1 MENTERQKFDNDWRD
16 AFQHAEQ
23 NPSAEVWSA
32 LDTELTRAEG
42 GVMKRKVVFYQRLAA
57 ASILFALLFGSLTT
71 YYNVKQDTSVV
82 NELANATQSTNQT
95 ENTITDTDQTVKP
108 GEVGVS
114 EDNDELTEEGARL
127 PKSGDNIANGNSVF
141 NKSDQSAF
149 IALSKKDSDATEE
162 IATEQIATEQMIS
175 QSSVNARTIAGIS
188 TQDLPSPEVKISG
201 KPREVTIVRKLP
213 AMPASFMAESRKEK
227 KSGEA
232 FWASVGASAGS
243 YSPQTN
249 FNSSAL
255 AASPGSGTGLSNK
268 SASSNAYSQGSAYS
282 VGLNVARRV
291 SDHWVVQ
298 GGLSYL
304 NQAIGYTSN
313 FATVSAGNKAYASV
327 ADYATLQQNAST
339 LTLTNPYEINSVN
352 QFVSI
357 PIQAGYLLVDRKVG
371 LQLNSGL
378 STDIFMQNTLTDKSG
393 QLDKYSEGAGEDS
406 PYRTFSW
413 SALMGTELSYKIGT
427 QYRVSLAPGLRYSMS
442 PVLKSE
448 AVSGNSV
455 VWDVG
460 FRFRYIFK

>member
-57 ASILFALLFGSLTT
+57 ASILFALVFGSLTT
-71 YYNVKQDTSVV
+71 YYNLKQNISGE
-82 NELANATQSTNQT
+82 NEIATTNQSTNQPDT
-95 ENTITDTDQTVKP
+95 TIPDQHIKQGNAVVESESKADVAENGSRV
-108 GEVGVS
+108 
-114 EDNDELTEEGARL
+114 
-127 PKSGDNIANGNSVF
+127 PKSGATKANGNSII
-141 NKSDQSAF
+141 NKSDQSAL
-149 IALSKKDSDATEE
+149 IAFSKEDSDAAEE
-162 IATEQIATEQMIS
+162 IATEQMIR
-175 QSSVNARTIAGIS
+175 QSSIKARTIAGIS
-188 TQDLPSPEVKISG
+188 SQDLPSPEVKISG

-213 AMPASFMAESRKEK
+213 AMPASYMAESRKEK

-232 FWASVGASAGS
+232 FWASVGASAGN

-249 FNSSAL
+249 FNSPAL

-282 VGLNVARRV
+282 VGLNVAKRV

-313 FATVSAGNKAYASV
+313 FATVSAGNKVYASV
-327 ADYATLQQNAST
+327 ADYATLQQNTST

-352 QFVSI
+352 QFISV

-413 SALMGTELSYKIGT
+413 AALVGTELSYKIGT

-455 VWDVG
+455 VWDLG

>member
-57 ASILFALLFGSLTT
+57 ASILFALVFGSLTT
-71 YYNVKQDTSVV
+71 YYNLKQNISGE
-82 NELANATQSTNQT
+82 NEIATTNQSTNQPDT
-95 ENTITDTDQTVKP
+95 TIPDQHIKQGNAVVESESKADVAENGSRV
-108 GEVGVS
+108 
-114 EDNDELTEEGARL
+114 
-127 PKSGDNIANGNSVF
+127 PKSGATKANGNSII
-141 NKSDQSAF
+141 NKSDQFAL
-149 IALSKKDSDATEE
+149 IASSKEDSDAAEE
-162 IATEQIATEQMIS
+162 IATEQMIR
-175 QSSVNARTIAGIS
+175 QSSVKARTIAGIS

-232 FWASVGASAGS
+232 FWASVGASAGN

-249 FNSSAL
+249 FNSPAL

-282 VGLNVARRV
+282 VGLNVAKRV

-313 FATVSAGNKAYASV
+313 FATVSASNKAYASV

-352 QFVSI
+352 QFISL

-413 SALMGTELSYKIGT
+413 AALVGTELSYKIGT

-455 VWDVG
+455 VWDLG

>member
-16 AFQHAEQ
+16 AFQQAEQ

-71 YYNVKQDTSVV
+71 YYNLKQDTSVV
-82 NELANATQSTNQT
+82 NEIANANQSTNQT
-95 ENTITDTDQTVKP
+95 DNTITDTDQTVKQ
-108 GEVGVS
+108 GEVAVS
-114 EDNDELTEEGARL
+114 EDKAELTEDGSRL
-127 PKSGDNIANGNSVF
+127 PKSGDNKANGNSVF

-149 IALSKKDSDATEE
+149 IALKKDSDATEE
-162 IATEQIATEQMIS
+162 IATEQMIR
-175 QSSVNARTIAGIS
+175 QSSINARTIAGIS
-188 TQDLPSPEVKISG
+188 TQDLPSPEVKISS

>member
-23 NPSAEVWSA
+23 NPPAEVWSA
-32 LDTELTRAEG
+32 LDNELTRAEG
-42 GVMKRKVVFYQRLAA
+42 GLMKRKVVFYQRLAA
-57 ASILFALLFGSLTT
+57 ASILFAFLSGSLTT
-71 YYNVKQDTSVV
+71 YYNLNQNISGE
-82 NELANATQSTNQT
+82 NEIASANQSANPTN
-95 ENTITDTDQTVKP
+95 NSKPDQTRESKIDDSQ
-108 GEVGVS
+108 GKVG
-114 EDNDELTEEGARL
+114 LTEDASKLTNSDRNSSSQNSI
-127 PKSGDNIANGNSVF
+127 KRGN
-141 NKSDQSAF
+141 QSAF
-149 IALSKKDSDATEE
+149 FANSKADSSRTDGIYAYEKN
-162 IATEQIATEQMIS
+162 IR
-175 QSSVNARTIAGIS
+175 QSRLKSDGDFAGIS
-188 TQDLPSPEVKISG
+188 MKDFPSPEVKISG
-201 KPREVTIVRKLP
+201 KLNEVTLVRKLP

-232 FWASVGASAGS
+232 FWASVGASTGN

-249 FNSSAL
+249 FNSSVL
-255 AASPGSGTGLSNK
+255 AASPGSGSGSLSN
-268 SASSNAYSQGSAYS
+268 SASSNAYSQGTAYS

-313 FATVSAGNKAYASV
+313 FATVSAGNKVYASV
-327 ADYATLQQNAST
+327 ADYATIQQSAST

-352 QFVSI
+352 QFISL

-393 QLDKYSEGAGEDS
+393 QLDKYSEGAGGDS

>member
-57 ASILFALLFGSLTT
+57 ASILFALVFGSLTT
-71 YYNVKQDTSVV
+71 YYNLKQNTSGE
-82 NELANATQSTNQT
+82 NEIATTNQLP
-95 ENTITDTDQTVKP
+95 NQPDNIPDQTIKP
-108 GEVGVS
+108 GEVEAG
-114 EDNDELTEEGARL
+114 DKDALTETGSRL
-127 PKSGDNIANGNSVF
+127 PKSGANKATGNSTI

-149 IALSKKDSDATEE
+149 IALSKKDSDATEA
-162 IATEQIATEQMIS
+162 IATEHMIR

-232 FWASVGASAGS
+232 FWASVGASAGN

-255 AASPGSGTGLSNK
+255 AASPGSGTGLSSK

-352 QFVSI
+352 QFISV

-413 SALMGTELSYKIGT
+413 AALMGTELSYKIGT

>member
-71 YYNVKQDTSVV
+71 YYNLKQDTSVV

-95 ENTITDTDQTVKP
+95 DNTITEHTVKP

-114 EDNDELTEEGARL
+114 EDNELAENGSRL
-127 PKSGDNIANGNSVF
+127 PKSGANKANRNSII

-162 IATEQIATEQMIS
+162 IATEQMIR
-175 QSSVNARTIAGIS
+175 QSSINARTIAGIS
-188 TQDLPSPEVKISG
+188 TQDLPSPEVKISS

-249 FNSSAL
+249 FNSAAL

-313 FATVSAGNKAYASV
+313 FAAVSAGNKAYASV

>member
-71 YYNVKQDTSVV
+71 YYNLKQDTSVV

-95 ENTITDTDQTVKP
+95 DNTITEHTVKP

-114 EDNDELTEEGARL
+114 EDNELAENGSRL
-127 PKSGDNIANGNSVF
+127 PKSGANKANRNSII

-162 IATEQIATEQMIS
+162 IATEQMIR
-175 QSSVNARTIAGIS
+175 QSSINARTIAGIS
-188 TQDLPSPEVKISG
+188 TQDLPSPEVKISS

-249 FNSSAL
+249 FNSAAL